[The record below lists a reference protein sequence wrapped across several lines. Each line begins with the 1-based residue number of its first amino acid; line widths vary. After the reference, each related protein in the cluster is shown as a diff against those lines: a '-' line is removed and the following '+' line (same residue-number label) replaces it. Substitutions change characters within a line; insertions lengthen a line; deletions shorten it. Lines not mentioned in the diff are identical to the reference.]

1 LGSASYIPSV
11 TGEVAPKIGGCGM
24 QSTAEFR
31 FDCQQMFDLV
41 ADVERYPDFV
51 PGWRRVDVRRGTG
64 KTMEVHQVVQV
75 AGFNFAFDSSTTLD
89 PPRRITIAADK
100 GMFDLF
106 EIDWQFQGCAGGCSV
121 TLHIRV
127 AMRNKILEAV
137 LAPLLA
143 QQQREIMRSFELEA
157 ERRYRCS

>member
-1 LGSASYIPSV
+1 
-11 TGEVAPKIGGCGM
+11 M
-24 QSTAEFR
+24 QSTAEFH

-51 PGWRRVDVRRGTG
+51 PGWRLVDVRRRTE

-89 PPRRITIAADK
+89 PPRRITITADK
-100 GMFDLF
+100 GIFDLF
-106 EIDWQFQGCAGGCSV
+106 EIDWQFQGGAGGCCV
-121 TLHIRV
+121 TLQIQV

-143 QQQREIMRSFELEA
+143 QQQREIIHSFEVEA
-157 ERRYRCS
+157 ERRNRFSAEP